1 MLTKKVVESQ
11 NIALLNKGSRL
22 SSKRNSLRSV
32 YIQDAGKDQLMRLIA
47 TGKIFD
53 RVSLDEGEI
62 AIHNL
67 VIGILEECG
76 FLDETNLI
84 NIVNNF
90 FALPLISREIEK

>member
-1 MLTKKVVESQ
+1 MLNKKEVETQ
-11 NIALLNKGSRL
+11 NLALLRKGTRL
-22 SSKRNSLRSV
+22 SAKRNSLRSV
-32 YIQDAGKDQLMRLIA
+32 YNNDPGKEQLMRLIS
-47 TGKIFD
+47 TGKVFGRISED
-53 RVSLDEGEI
+53 PGEI

-90 FALPLISREIEK
+90 FSLPLISREIEK